1 MNHSGYTE
9 AMAPRRDYCGQT
21 CSLSKT
27 LEIVG
32 ERWTLLIIRDAFLGV
47 HRFGDFAAHLGL
59 PRAVLINR
67 LKSLVA
73 ADVLERADD
82 DSAGYRLTEKGLS
95 LWPVVGV
102 LNMWGEQHYA
112 PEGPRSLL
120 THAADDAM
128 LDPFGRCTSCNQL
141 VDVHDVILSPG
152 PGLEQAPPDADS
164 VTAAL
169 MHPHRMLQPLPA

>member
-1 MNHSGYTE
+1 
-9 AMAPRRDYCGQT
+9 MAPRRDYCGQT

-59 PRAVLINR
+59 PRAVLTDR

-82 DSAGYRLTEKGLS
+82 DSAGYRLTEKGLT
-95 LWPVVGV
+95 LRPV
-102 LNMWGEQHYA
+102 LQHLFEWGA
-112 PEGPRSLL
+112 
-120 THAADDAM
+120 
-128 LDPFGRCTSCNQL
+128 
-141 VDVHDVILSPG
+141 
-152 PGLEQAPPDADS
+152 EQAVAMNVRIRPNTSDRKS
-164 VTAAL
+164 VV
-169 MHPHRMLQPLPA
+169 